1 MFDNIAAFLDKNLST
16 PMAKLSEQRHL
27 RAVRDG
33 IIATLPIV
41 IVSSLFLVI
50 AFLPNQMPATWG
62 IAQFIMQVESCFR
75 IVWQCIL

>member
-50 AFLPNQMPATWG
+50 AFLPN
-62 IAQFIMQVESCFR
+62 
-75 IVWQCIL
+75 